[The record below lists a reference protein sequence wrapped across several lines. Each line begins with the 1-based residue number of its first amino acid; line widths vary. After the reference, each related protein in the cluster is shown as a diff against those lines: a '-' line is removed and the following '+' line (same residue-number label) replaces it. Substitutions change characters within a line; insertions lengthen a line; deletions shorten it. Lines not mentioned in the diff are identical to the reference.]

1 MAERADLA
9 ALRDLAVDTAREAGD
24 ALLGF
29 ATRHAAGD
37 DLGFSAKST
46 VNDPVSEADRTSER
60 LIAQRLA
67 AACPDDG
74 LLGEEGQAERRGTSG
89 RRWVV
94 DPLDGTVNFQ
104 YGIPTWCVS
113 IACEDD
119 AGSLVGV
126 VHDPSRDEMFVA
138 VRGGGATCNG
148 RPLRVTGVETLAQT
162 LVTTGYAYARAT
174 RRDWAVD
181 VADLLAN
188 VRDMRRGG
196 AAALDLAWTAAGRF
210 DAYLEFGL
218 SAWDWAAG
226 RLLVTEAGGVVSTP
240 RRTLGGEDRSGVLAA
255 GRDAHDA
262 LAGWLAT
269 R

>member
-1 MAERADLA
+1 MAEHPDLDR
-9 ALRDLAVDTAREAGD
+9 LRDLAVDTARVAGET
-24 ALLGF
+24 LLGF
-29 ATRHAAGD
+29 AGRHAAGA
-37 DLGFSAKST
+37 DLGFTTKST
-46 VNDPVSEADRTSER
+46 VSDPVSEADLAAER

-89 RRWVV
+89 RRWVF

-126 VHDPSRDEMFVA
+126 VHDPSRDETFVA

-148 RPLRVTGVETLAQT
+148 RPLQVTDVVGLDRT
-162 LVTTGYAYARAT
+162 LVATGYAYAQAT
-174 RRDWAVD
+174 RRDWAVV
-181 VADLLAN
+181 VAELLGE
-188 VRDMRRGG
+188 VRDIRRGG
-196 AAALDLAWTAAGRF
+196 AAALDLAWTAAGRV

-218 SAWDWAAG
+218 SPWDWAAG
-226 RLLVTEAGGVVSTP
+226 RLLVTEAGGTVSRPT
-240 RRTLGGEDRSGVLAA
+240 RRLGGGDLDGVLAG
-255 GRDAHDA
+255 GRAAHDA
-262 LAGWLAT
+262 LAAWLAA

>member
-1 MAERADLA
+1 LAETVDLA
-9 ALRDLAVDTAREAGD
+9 RLRDLAVDTARAAGD
-24 ALLGF
+24 VLLRF
-29 ATRHAAGD
+29 AGQHADGD
-37 DLGFSAKST
+37 DLGFTTKST
-46 VNDPVSEADRTSER
+46 VNDPVSEADRASER

-119 AGSLVGV
+119 AGSIVGV
-126 VHDPSRDEMFVA
+126 VHDPSRDEIFVA
-138 VRGGGATCNG
+138 SRGGGATCND
-148 RPLRVTGVETLAQT
+148 RPLQVTDVDALDRT
-162 LVTTGYAYARAT
+162 LVASGFAYAQPT

-188 VRDMRRGG
+188 VRDLRRGG

-226 RLLVTEAGGVVSTP
+226 RLLVTEAGGEVSTP
-240 RRTLGGEDRSGVLAA
+240 RRTLGGEDRPGVLAG
-255 GRDAHDA
+255 GRGAHDA